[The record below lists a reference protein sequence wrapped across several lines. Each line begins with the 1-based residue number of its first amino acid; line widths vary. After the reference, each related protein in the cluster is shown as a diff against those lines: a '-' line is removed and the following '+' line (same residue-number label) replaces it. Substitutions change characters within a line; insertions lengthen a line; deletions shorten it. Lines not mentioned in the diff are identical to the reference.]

1 MEMEI
6 IVKIKA
12 SQLRRGQLFI
22 NKNKFIEKNR
32 NRNRNRIKIKIR
44 KRKMKR
50 KIIREQVR
58 I

>member
-1 MEMEI
+1 MEI

>member
-1 MEMEI
+1 MEI

-32 NRNRNRIKIKIR
+32 NRNRIKIKIR